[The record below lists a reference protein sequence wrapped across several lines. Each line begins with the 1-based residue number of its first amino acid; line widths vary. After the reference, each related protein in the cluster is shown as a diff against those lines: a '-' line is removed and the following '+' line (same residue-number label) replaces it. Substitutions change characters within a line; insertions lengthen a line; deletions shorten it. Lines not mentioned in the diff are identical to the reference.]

1 MRIRES
7 LRDLSDKKAGTGR
20 CQVPRRV
27 QGRKNNSS
35 KLMVKIPN
43 KEFVKEHKRLPR
55 VLTEGGSMV
64 RRKEAKEQKQE
75 LKEFEKKQ
83 KGKKK

>member
-1 MRIRES
+1 
-7 LRDLSDKKAGTGR
+7 
-20 CQVPRRV
+20 
-27 QGRKNNSS
+27 
-35 KLMVKIPN
+35 MVKIPN